1 MMETISQLVELD
13 RVKRIVFCGR
23 EGANYIWNNCGVILA
38 RKAKTPGTEF
48 QGFMAPAA
56 GLEPATQ

>member
-1 MMETISQLVELD
+1 MDSQTALGDRRSQLAGAAVQKD
-13 RVKRIVFCGR
+13 RAG
-23 EGANYIWNNCGVILA
+23 Y
-38 RKAKTPGTEF
+38 KAKTPGTEF